1 MKLRKKS
8 QAVLEGTIA
17 LAAASL
23 LLGLAFYIWGWGNL
37 NIVARQPTYEMTRVP
52 AGSSDR
58 IVSESGASD
67 GQKSIVWPTYIRS
80 PLP

>member
-1 MKLRKKS
+1 M
-8 QAVLEGTIA
+8 EGTIA

-37 NIVARQPTYEMTRVP
+37 NIVARQPTYEATRVA
-52 AGSSDR
+52 AGASSR
-58 IVSESGASD
+58 SVSSSGA
-67 GQKSIVWPTYIRS
+67 GQGGKSIVWPTYIRS